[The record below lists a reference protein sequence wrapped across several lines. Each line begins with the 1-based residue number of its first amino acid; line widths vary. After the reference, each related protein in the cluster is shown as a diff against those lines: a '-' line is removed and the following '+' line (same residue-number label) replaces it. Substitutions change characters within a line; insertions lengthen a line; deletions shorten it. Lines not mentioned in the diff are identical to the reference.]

1 MTGYKLISHW
11 YSTEMHTQNGHCND
25 LIEKTAEALNEDAV
39 ALMLLAVQKDNLKLS
54 VKLALNR

>member
-1 MTGYKLISHW
+1 MPGYKLKPHW
-11 YSTEMHTQNGHCND
+11 YTTEMHTQNGKCND